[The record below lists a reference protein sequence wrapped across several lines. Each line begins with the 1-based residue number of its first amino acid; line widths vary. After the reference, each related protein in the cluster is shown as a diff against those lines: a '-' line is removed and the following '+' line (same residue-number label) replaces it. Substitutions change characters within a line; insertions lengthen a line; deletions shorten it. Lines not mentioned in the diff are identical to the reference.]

1 MFRGLILILC
11 IIWGGQ
17 VWAAPSVRD
26 LRKIQ
31 SQIRE
36 EKETQK
42 SFEKQ
47 AKSVASEVAD
57 VQKQM
62 VKAGAE
68 VQNFEEVVSDLE
80 GNLKE
85 LEKQQKEV
93 ESRLDL
99 RQEQLIRFL
108 SGLQKMAINPPEK
121 AFFYVGNPVDNLR
134 SALLLKEIG
143 GPLQAK
149 TERLRND
156 LTMLATLQAATKA
169 QATQMKVAS
178 IRLEENRQSMEK
190 LLKQKSVLQKHFE
203 TQSAEAKKRADSLGK
218 QAKDIRDLLSKL
230 EEERKRKR
238 EEEQL
243 AGIARQ
249 EKPSFWKKEKTLETD
264 MGKLSLPAKG
274 RIIQTYGQET
284 EGGLQAKGLTIET
297 RSGAQ
302 VTTPSDGVVLF
313 AGPFKG
319 YGNLIIVEHA
329 GGYHSLLAGLD
340 EMYPSVG
347 QNVLSQEPI
356 GKMAGKTAPKLYV
369 ELRKD
374 GHPVNPEK
382 WYLSRKGS

>member
-1 MFRGLILILC
+1 MFKGLILILC
-11 IIWGGQ
+11 IWGGQ
-17 VWAAPSVRD
+17 VLAAPSVRD

-31 SQIRE
+31 SKIQE
-36 EKETQK
+36 EKESQK
-42 SFEKQ
+42 TFEQQ
-47 AKSVASEVAD
+47 AKSIASEVAD

-93 ESRLDL
+93 EGRLDL

-218 QAKDIRDLLSKL
+218 QAKDIQDLLSRL
-230 EEERKRKR
+230 EQDRKQKR
-238 EEEQL
+238 EEERL
-243 AGIARQ
+243 AGLAVQ
-249 EKPSFWKKEKTLETD
+249 EKPTFWKKEKTLENARGT
-264 MGKLSLPAKG
+264 LFLPAKG
-274 RIIQTYGQET
+274 RVVQGYGQET

-313 AGPFKG
+313 AGPFKS

-329 GGYHSLLAGLD
+329 GGYHSLLAGLE
-340 EMYPSVG
+340 EMYPNVG
-347 QNVLSQEPI
+347 QTVLSQEPI
-356 GKMAGKTAPKLYV
+356 GKMASKTAPRLYV

-374 GHPVNPEK
+374 GHPINPEK
-382 WYLSRKGS
+382 WFLSRKGS